1 MPQITE
7 NENTYWMPEVLPE
20 PTPEHQK
27 VQSNKKYLTKEGVE
41 RNHPEWTYSE
51 NVAYVDDE
59 YLFQNEGWKLI
70 IDEEPVI
77 LDTDL
82 KHKTRNE
89 IVDWEEQEG
98 GKTIKVTYTLTDFTE
113 EEIVKYTEQKWKT
126 FREMRDHRLQQTDWV
141 IVRAMEENLVV
152 STEVTA
158 YRQALRDFPE
168 TIENI
173 LEFNLEFGSLFPIE
187 NDTLWPIGPE
197 VYFAV

>member
-1 MPQITE
+1 MPRITE
-7 NENTYWMPEVLPE
+7 NGKTYWMPEVLPE
-20 PTPEHQK
+20 PTKEHQATQK
-27 VQSNKKYLTKEGVE
+27 EKKYLTQEGVE
-41 RNHPEWTYSE
+41 RMHPEWTYAE
-51 NVAYVDDE
+51 NVANVDDE

-70 IDEEPVI
+70 IDDGGPVI

-98 GKTIKVTYTLTDFTE
+98 GKTIKVTYTLVDFTE
-113 EEIVKYTEQKWKT
+113 EEVAEYTEQKWE
-126 FREMRDHRLQQTDWV
+126 RLRMMRDNLLRQTDWV

-173 LEFNLEFGSLFPIE
+173 LEFNLEFR
-187 NDTLWPIGPE
+187 NNALWPIKPE